1 MSFKKKLIRVFLL
14 ALWVIMSAGVLVL
27 LISASNIKSNRTCK
41 GIDIQISGVKEYVFL
56 DRQDI
61 LRFIVREEGD
71 PKGKTLAGFNLRHL
85 ETSLKKNIWVK
96 DAELFFDNNL
106 LLHVNIHER
115 EPVARIFTKSGSS
128 FYIDS
133 SGYKMPLSDKMPVK
147 LPVFTNFPAGKTGS
161 VNNDSL
167 LLRHIQ
173 KIAGYIIGNEFW
185 MAQVAQVD
193 ILPDKNF
200 ELVPTI
206 GNHIIQF
213 GNGEHV
219 ENKFKSL
226 LIFYQ
231 QVLRRAGFHAYNRLN
246 VQFAH
251 QLIAT
256 RRGPLTTIDSVRA
269 MKNIEKMIT
278 EARTI
283 AGDSPNVIIGKT
295 FTAAKKDDSTTSNE
309 KIIKQ
314 NISKNNTSV
323 KQMNIR
329 INNPA
334 VKNAVKPSSTGS
346 DVKPK
351 AVMKRIN

>member
-1 MSFKKKLIRVFLL
+1 MSFKKKIIRVFLL
-14 ALWVIMSAGVLVL
+14 TLWVVMSAGVLVL

-41 GIDIQISGVKEYVFL
+41 GIDIQISGVKEYIFL
-56 DRQDI
+56 DKQDI
-61 LRFIVREEGD
+61 LRFIFREEGN

-106 LLHVNIHER
+106 LLHVNILER

-128 FYIDS
+128 FYMDS

-147 LPVFTNFPAGKTGS
+147 MPVFTNFPARKTGS

-173 KIAGYIIGNEFW
+173 NIAGYIKKNEFW

-193 ILPDKNF
+193 IMPDKSF

-219 ENKFKSL
+219 ESKFKNL

-231 QVLRRAGFHAYNRLN
+231 QVLRHVGFHAYNRLN
-246 VQFAH
+246 VQFAN

-256 RRGPLTTIDSVRA
+256 RRGAITKIDSVRA

-278 EARTI
+278 EARTK
-283 AGDSPNVIIGKT
+283 AEDSTNVIIGET
-295 FTAAKKDDSTTSNE
+295 FTAAKKDDSTTSN
-309 KIIKQ
+309 KKLVKQ

-329 INNPA
+329 INTNA
-334 VKNAVKPSSTGS
+334 VKNAEKPSLTGS

>member
-1 MSFKKKLIRVFLL
+1 MSFKKKLIRGFLL
-14 ALWVIMSAGVLVL
+14 VLWVVMSASVLVL
-27 LISASNIKSNRTCK
+27 LISASNIKSNRTCN
-41 GIDIQISGVKEYVFL
+41 GIDIKISGVKDYVFL
-56 DRQDI
+56 DRHDI
-61 LRFIVREEGD
+61 LRFIVREEGN
-71 PKGKTLAGFNLRHL
+71 PKGKVLAGFNLRHL

-106 LLHVNIHER
+106 LLHVNILER
-115 EPVARIFTKSGSS
+115 EPVARIFTTSGSS

-147 LPVFTNFPAGKTGS
+147 LPVFTSFPAGKTGS
-161 VNNDSL
+161 ANNDSL

-173 KIAGYIIGNEFW
+173 KIAGYITGSEFW
-185 MAQVAQVD
+185 MAQIAQVD

-219 ENKFKSL
+219 ESKFKSL

-246 VQFAH
+246 VQFAN

-256 RRGPLTTIDSVRA
+256 RRGAVTKIDSVRA
-269 MKNIEKMIT
+269 INNIEKMIM
-278 EARTI
+278 EARTM
-283 AGDSPNVIIGKT
+283 AEDSTNVIIEKT
-295 FTAAKKDDSTTSNE
+295 LTAIKKSDTTTSNK
-309 KIIKQ
+309 KITKQ
-314 NISKNNTSV
+314 NISRNHTSA
-323 KQMNIR
+323 KQINIR
-329 INNPA
+329 INNPD
-334 VKNAVKPSSTGS
+334 VKNAEKPSSTGS

-351 AVMKRIN
+351 AVMKKIN

>member
-1 MSFKKKLIRVFLL
+1 MSIKKKIIRVFLL
-14 ALWVIMSAGVLVL
+14 ALWIVMSAGVLVL
-27 LISASNIKSNRTCK
+27 LISASNIKRNRTCR
-41 GIDIQISGVKEYVFL
+41 GIDIQISGVKEFVFL

-61 LRFIVREEGD
+61 LRFLVREEGN
-71 PKGKTLAGFNLRHL
+71 PEGKTLAGFNLRHL
-85 ETSLKKNIWVK
+85 EKSLKQNVWVK

-106 LLHVNIHER
+106 LLHVNILER
-115 EPVARIFTKSGSS
+115 EPVARIFTRSGSS
-128 FYIDS
+128 FYMDS
-133 SGYKMPLSDKMPVK
+133 SGYKMPLSDKMAVK

-161 VNNDSL
+161 VNNDSM

-173 KIAGYIIGNEFW
+173 KIAGYIKENEFW

-226 LIFYQ
+226 LIFYR

-246 VQFAH
+246 VQFAN

-256 RRGPLTTIDSVRA
+256 RRGQITTIDSVRA
-269 MKNIEKMIT
+269 VKNIEKMIM
-278 EARTI
+278 EAGTT
-283 AGDSPNVIIGKT
+283 AEDSTHVIIGKT
-295 FTAAKKDDSTTSNE
+295 IMVARKIDSATGSE

-314 NISKNNTSV
+314 NILKNNTGV
-323 KQMNIR
+323 KKMTSHVKY
-329 INNPA
+329 PA
-334 VKNAVKPSSTGS
+334 VKNAEKPSLNRSH
-346 DVKPK
+346 VKPK
-351 AVMKRIN
+351 AIMKRIN

>member
-1 MSFKKKLIRVFLL
+1 MSFKKKIIRIFLL
-14 ALWVIMSAGVLVL
+14 ALWIIMGAGVLVL

-41 GIDIQISGVKEYVFL
+41 GIDIQISGVKEHVFL
-56 DRQDI
+56 DRHDI
-61 LRFIVREEGD
+61 LRFIIREEGS
-71 PKGKTLAGFNLRHL
+71 PTGKTLAGFNLRHL

-106 LLHVNIHER
+106 LLHVNIRER

-133 SGYKMPLSDKMPVK
+133 SGYKMPVSDKMAVK
-147 LPVFTNFPAGKTGS
+147 LPVFTNFPAVKAVAG
-161 VNNDSL
+161 NNDSL

-173 KIAGYIIGNEFW
+173 RIAGYIKKNEFW

-193 ILPDKNF
+193 ILPNENF

-213 GNGEHV
+213 GSGEQV
-219 ENKFKSL
+219 ETKFKSL

-231 QVLRRAGFHAYNRLN
+231 QVFRRVGFHAYNRLN
-246 VQFAH
+246 VQFAN

-256 RRGPLTTIDSVRA
+256 RRGSVTVIDSVRA
-269 MKNIEKMIT
+269 VKNIEKMIT
-278 EARTI
+278 EARTM
-283 AGDSPNVIIGKT
+283 AEDSTDVIVEKT
-295 FTAAKKDDSTTSNE
+295 FTAVKKDSTTHN
-309 KIIKQ
+309 KIIKR
-314 NISKNNTSV
+314 NLSKNNTSV
-323 KQMNIR
+323 KHMNNR
-329 INNPA
+329 INNPV
-334 VKNAVKPSSTGS
+334 VKKAEKPSSTGS

-351 AVMKRIN
+351 AVMKKIN